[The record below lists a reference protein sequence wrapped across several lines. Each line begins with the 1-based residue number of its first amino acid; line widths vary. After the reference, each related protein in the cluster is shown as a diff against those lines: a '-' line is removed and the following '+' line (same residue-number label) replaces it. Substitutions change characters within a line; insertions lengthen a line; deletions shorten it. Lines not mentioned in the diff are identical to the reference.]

1 MLTLHMITRQTPAHV
16 FDTICI
22 EPRDSSTFLRPLWLT
37 LLYLT
42 LPAHLPTI
50 WTPAP
55 WLWHV
60 RERGAAGAA
69 AMPPAVCGG
78 RLAARCDGER
88 LVSWHTKGLCSGET

>member
-1 MLTLHMITRQTPAHV
+1 MITRPSPAHV

-22 EPRDSSTFLRPLWLT
+22 EPRDHHGTRDSSTLWLT

-60 RERGAAGAA
+60 RDRGAAGASS
-69 AMPPAVCGG
+69 
-78 RLAARCDGER
+78 RCRGNASEAP
-88 LVSWHTKGLCSGET
+88 